1 MQLAKKITNFSPRV
15 SAWLVL
21 NLYYTSLLDPHHINN
36 YLCFQSKYI
45 ESAFVLIK
53 HFKKTIY
60 LKKQLVA
67 MNGDQGAL

>member
-1 MQLAKKITNFSPRV
+1 
-15 SAWLVL
+15 VL
-21 NLYYTSLLDPHHINN
+21 KLYYTSLLDPHHINN